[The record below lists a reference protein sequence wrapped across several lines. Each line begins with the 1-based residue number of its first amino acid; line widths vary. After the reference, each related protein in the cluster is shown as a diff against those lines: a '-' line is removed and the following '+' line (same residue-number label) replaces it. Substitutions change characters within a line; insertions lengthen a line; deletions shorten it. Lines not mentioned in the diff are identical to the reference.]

1 MLLAPSPAMGTE
13 DQRRASVAAP
23 GEDKIVRRSE
33 GNAEGV
39 QDDSSNEAS
48 VTDTDVANAADEAGS
63 AFLPHDKV
71 LSNPAEDK

>member
-1 MLLAPSPAMGTE
+1 MSSNH
-13 DQRRASVAAP
+13 QRRESVAAP

-33 GNAEGV
+33 GHGEDV
-39 QDDSSNEAS
+39 PDDSSNEAS